1 MGGAVHGTMRLGT
14 SVWLLP
20 IAASLP
26 LAKELATLQNLSKGR
41 LILGAGVGWLE
52 AEFDALGV
60 PFKERGRRMDEGI
73 AMMKA
78 VWSQDPM
85 TFGTKW
91 ISRRSATC
99 GRSRKPIRADP
110 DLDWWIV
117 RRRDSIALW
126 AWMVAR

>member
-1 MGGAVHGTMRLGT
+1 
-14 SVWLLP
+14 
-20 IAASLP
+20 
-26 LAKELATLQNLSKGR
+26 LA
-41 LILGAGVGWLE
+41 E

-91 ISRRSATC
+91 ISAKISDMRSPAATHQ
-99 GRSRKPIRADP
+99 ADP

-117 RRRDSIALW
+117 RRRDQSRSGPGWLAR
-126 AWMVAR
+126 VAGSGPGRRQTW